1 MYLEENMLKLAK
13 NKESL
18 YNVLQEYS
26 TKRTELIATLFTI
39 FPITEVS
46 CLFSSQENCYYGRK
60 KKKKKKKRRK
70 KKKDKHP
77 TALSLVSDAEDGRLH
92 NFNIV

>member
-46 CLFSSQENCYYGRK
+46 YLFSSQENCYYGN
-60 KKKKKKKRRK
+60 KKRR
-70 KKKDKHP
+70 KKDKHP
-77 TALSLVSDAEDGRLH
+77 TALSLASDTEDGRSH